1 MEKRVLYFSA
11 EWGLSNRN
19 IPIYA
24 GGLGILAGD
33 ALLEAHRMGWP
44 WTGMGLMYREG
55 FFEQKIDA
63 TGTQTERHHRLCPED
78 YGLKLVHSRPQHP
91 LLISVPFPGRQIF
104 LQIWQLK
111 IDGTSLY
118 LLDADLPD
126 NKPEDRRLTSRLYT
140 GNWNLQLAQE
150 VLLGVGGVEA
160 ARVLNLEINL
170 WHLNDDHAGFS
181 LLWRLKGVHSS
192 LDTEEDVAAAVAEVR
207 RNSVFTTHTP
217 IKGAESV
224 SDRTA
229 LMPYLQALFGVNSCE
244 NIFKIGQF
252 TDATTG
258 APLFSLTVAAMK
270 LTRARNAV
278 SQRHNEVAKK
288 IWGFIWPEATV
299 DNVPIRAVT
308 NGVNP
313 SSWISAPMD
322 KLFKKY
328 LAVDWRDNVD
338 SHDLWQKALSIPDK
352 DLWRAHLTSKKA
364 LLGYLGKHYHHLF
377 KTTPTVEPLFLG
389 FARRFA
395 AYKQP
400 GVLLNDLTH
409 LRKILLN
416 PDRPA
421 YLFLSG
427 KANPIDP
434 VGKELVKKA
443 VAIDKDPELG
453 EHIIFLPDYDMEIA
467 KYLISGVDLWINTPL
482 PPWEACG
489 TSGMKAIYNGV
500 LNASTYDGWWYEAY
514 DPMVGFVIGPDS
526 VEAAARLDETTTS
539 DALFYLLENDIVPL
553 YYDRTAGLP
562 TEWLNRV
569 RNSLV
574 KLAPRY
580 NSCRMLKEY
589 RDKIYG

>member
-11 EWGLSNRN
+11 EWGLADRN

-24 GGLGILAGD
+24 GGLGVLAGD
-33 ALLEAHRMGWP
+33 ALLEAHRLGWP

-55 FFEQKIDA
+55 FFEQSIDKSA
-63 TGTQTERHHRLCPED
+63 GQVEHHRRLSPED
-78 YGLKLVHSRPQHP
+78 YGLKLVYSRPKHP

-104 LQIWQLK
+104 LQIWQLR

-118 LLDADLPD
+118 LLDADLPE
-126 NKPEDRRLTSRLYT
+126 NTPADRRLTSRLYT
-140 GNWNLQLAQE
+140 GDWNLQLAQE

-192 LDTEEDVAAAVAEVR
+192 LDTEIDVAAAMTEVSKT
-207 RNSVFTTHTP
+207 SVFTTHTP

-224 SDRTA
+224 SDRATI
-229 LMPYLQALFGVNSCE
+229 MPFLQALFGVNSCE

-252 TDATTG
+252 PDPITG
-258 APLFSLTVAAMK
+258 APLFSLTVAAMR

-278 SQRHNEVAKK
+278 SERHNEVAKK
-288 IWGFIWPEATV
+288 IWGFIWPSSTPN
-299 DNVPIRAVT
+299 DVPIRAVT
-308 NGVNP
+308 NGV
-313 SSWISAPMD
+313 SAKNWTSLPMV
-322 KLFKKY
+322 KLFNKY
-328 LAVDWRDNVD
+328 LDSAWLDKVDDPA
-338 SHDLWQKALSIPDK
+338 LWQKASAIPDK
-352 DLWRAHLTSKKA
+352 ELWHARLASKHA
-364 LLGYLGKHYHHLF
+364 LLDYLDTHHHHLF
-377 KTTPTVEPLFLG
+377 KEKPPADSLFLG

-395 AYKQP
+395 TYKQP
-400 GVLLNDLTH
+400 GVLLGDLTH
-409 LRKILLN
+409 LKSLLLN
-416 PDRPA
+416 PDRPT

-443 VAIDKDPELG
+443 ISIDQDMELG
-453 EHIIFLPDYDMEIA
+453 EHIVFLPDYDLEIA
-467 KYLISGVDLWINTPL
+467 KYIVSGVDVWLNTPL

-489 TSGMKAIYNGV
+489 TSGMKAIFNGV

-514 DPMVGFVIGPDS
+514 DPSVGWVIGPNDKDT
-526 VEAAARLDETTTS
+526 ATKLDETTTS

-553 YYDRTAGLP
+553 FYERTAGLP
-562 TEWLNRV
+562 VEWLNRV
-569 RNSLV
+569 RNAFV
-574 KLAPRY
+574 KLAPRF
-580 NSCRMLKEY
+580 NNCRMLKEY
-589 RDKIYG
+589 REKIYS